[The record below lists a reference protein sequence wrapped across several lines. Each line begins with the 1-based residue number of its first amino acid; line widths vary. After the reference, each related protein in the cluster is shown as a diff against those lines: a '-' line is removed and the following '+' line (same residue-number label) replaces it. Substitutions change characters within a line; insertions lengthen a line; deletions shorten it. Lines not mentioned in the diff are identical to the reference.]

1 MSSNNQP
8 LSGNSF
14 TPIQRSSLNSLITSI
29 ILDSDTG
36 DSSFLIR
43 TGNNSSFYI
52 DKFSNVG
59 INTTS
64 PGTQL
69 EVASANGSC
78 LRLRYGAT
86 SALANIYV
94 SSGGNLSLN
103 PSGGELNTNG
113 NFNITAH
120 NGSTSGLLL
129 NGTLVLSSAAQLNYV
144 TVTAGTASASKAVVL
159 DSNRDITNIRYL
171 TASQLTGTIQT
182 AAQPNIT
189 SVGTLTSLTVGNIEV
204 TGTLTVSGGSINTAL
219 GYLTEVTPGTALA
232 SKALIL
238 DSSSNVTGISGLGTT
253 SITIGGNTIGA
264 TQSAYLTS
272 ITAGTA
278 AASKALIVDGS
289 RDITN
294 IRYLTAS
301 QLTGTLQTA
310 AQPNITSIGT
320 LTNITIGSNTLGNT
334 EAAYLTSIAAGT
346 AAASKVLVLDS
357 SRDITNIRDL
367 TAANLYGI
375 IQTSAQ
381 TNITSVGTL
390 SQLTVNGATV
400 ITSATDATSSTT
412 GGALT
417 IDGGLAVAKA
427 AFIGTNL
434 TVGGNLIVSGTTTT
448 VNSSTVSVKDNIIL
462 LNSSPAGS
470 YDGGIIVQ
478 RYQPISNTVIGDVVA
493 DTAKETT
500 TVSSATSNTVV
511 LTAGNVANNYYNGWW
526 IKINSDI
533 RYVSAY
539 VGSTKT
545 VTVSTTFSSTPTAST
560 SVSLYNRSNAAF
572 TWNESNKQFAAT
584 YNANDSSTT
593 LTTLDYADMKVAGL
607 FTLNPI
613 NISDATESSS
623 TSTGSIITLGGVG
636 IAKALRVGNGIYG
649 TIQTAVQTSIT
660 SVGTL
665 TSLVVSG
672 SITTNGAAFSSTEI
686 NYLLSLTPG
695 TATASKALVLDS
707 NSNISGIASMSAT
720 SVTIGGNVIGATQ
733 SAYLTG
739 ISVGAASAGKALV
752 VDSNLDIA
760 SIRYLTATHL
770 TGTLQTAA
778 QPNITS
784 IGTLTNLTIG
794 SSTLNNTEAAYLTS
808 ITTGTA
814 SASKALVVN
823 ADLDIQS
830 IRRLHCT
837 TLSVRTSDFS
847 VSARLINAIDSS
859 VTDASARY
867 LTLGKSYTT
876 YNSGEWGYYHTS
888 DGSTSNRQEFG
899 FFGADGIFAIT
910 AGRKVG
916 INNTSPA
923 FDLDVTGSINLTS
936 VLTNS
941 NTSAST
947 SSTTGSIRTPGGI
960 YVGADSVFATQ
971 ITIGSSVLTSTNAGY
986 LTSITPGTAS
996 ASKALVL
1003 DSSKNISGIG
1013 AIANSYIND
1022 TSSQL
1027 SYQTWTNGVAIPI
1040 TVNLAIS
1047 NSAPVFGTSTNH
1059 KMRFI
1064 TNATVQ
1070 MWMQTSGNVSI
1081 GVDDDTYKLNVNG
1094 SLNATSY
1101 YSSGTLVSF
1110 SSISGVTAGTASASK
1125 ALILDASTNITGI
1138 NSVGTT
1144 TLVLGGNSLGATQS
1158 GYITGVTAGT
1168 ATAGKALIVDG
1179 SVNIAGINSLSTTSL
1194 IVNGTDV
1201 SAAITAS
1208 GYVTGIT
1215 PGTGTASKALV
1226 LDSSSNITIGVNSF
1240 ATTTLVLGGNSLGAT
1255 ESAYLT
1261 SITAGTA
1268 AVSKALIVDSSRNI
1282 VNINALT
1289 ASQLTG
1295 TLQTAA
1301 QTNITSVGTLT
1312 GLTVSVPTDGGISL
1326 RRTDASTTSIA
1337 YPLEVCHYLTGSVA
1351 GAIGVGAGMT
1361 FNAPNG
1367 SGTIISYG
1375 RMYAVSTAVTAGSHV
1390 GGLRFSTVFG
1400 GAFIDALTLTSSS
1413 ATNSTLALDGA
1424 SSTISATN
1432 LTGTLTT
1439 AAQTAITSVGTL
1451 TSLATGNITLNG
1463 TLITSTAAQLN
1474 YVSGVTAGTSAASK
1488 AVVLDASKNIAGVGS
1503 IGLTGE
1509 NVMLDLYAATA
1520 SNKSAVTLRNDTRTI
1535 EYGIMGTTA
1544 AAKANMFYIF
1554 NNAAYALLIDSN
1566 SNIGIGA
1573 DPNSS
1578 YKLNTTTLNA
1588 TSYYVS
1594 GSLVDMASVSYLSGI
1609 TAGTVSASKAVVV
1622 DASSNITSGLNSV
1635 TMSTLVLGS
1644 TIISS
1649 SEIAVI
1655 DGVTAGTAA
1664 NNKALVL
1671 NGSGSITGITSIS
1684 TTTITIGGSQLDG
1697 TEAGYLDSVV
1707 AGTAAA
1713 SKALV
1718 LNASSNITT
1727 GINSLTMTTLVLG
1740 SNSLGS
1746 TEVGYLTSI
1755 TTGTAAASK
1764 ALVLNS
1770 SSNITT
1776 GVNSF
1781 ATTTLVLGGNS
1792 LGATES
1798 AYLTSITAGTA
1809 AASKALV
1816 LNSSSNITSG
1826 LNSLT
1831 ATSLV
1836 TTNFTLNG
1844 TLVSVTGTELNV
1856 LGSVTAGTASASKAL
1871 VLNSSSNI
1879 SGINSLSSSYLVIPA
1894 GSTRNYTTGTQSAV
1908 ISSAAITYNNT
1919 SVAGTDSTTVQA
1931 GALFIAPTYTAT
1943 NAITTPIAAT
1953 LAITGSPVVSTN
1965 QTITAGYALYI
1976 TSGTTYFGGSIN
1988 VAGTVIT
1995 TSQLGVLAGVTA
2007 GTVSASKVMVVDSS
2021 SNIASG
2027 LNSLT
2032 ATSLVTTNFNLGG
2045 TAVTATAAQL
2055 NFLSGVT
2062 AGTADNSKALVL
2074 NSSGNITTGL
2084 NSLSTTSLVTTNFSL
2099 GGTVVTAS
2107 AAEINVLT
2115 GATAGT
2121 AVASKA
2127 LVLDGSLNIATIN
2140 SLTATSI
2147 TGTLQTAAQANITST
2162 GNLTL
2167 PASLTI
2173 TNGAT
2178 PLSIS
2183 NTASSSTFRMTI
2195 QGVGGDQDIGSN
2207 TNHNFFLNSNNIR
2220 RVRVDAAGDID
2231 IISHNASTV
2240 GLKLGGTLVT
2250 ASAAELNYV
2259 DTTAGIA
2266 AASKAVVLDSSRN
2279 ISNINAITTTG
2290 LISSIINGNGFA
2302 HWSATSASKLTSY
2315 ISDSFDSATA
2325 YFGTSTV
2332 HDFALQTS
2340 ASARVRIRAL
2350 GGMSVL
2356 SATRACATS
2365 NEMSGFL
2372 VSGSTVTNNYTAISS
2387 TDSTVA
2393 ANLRIDANTLLATNT
2408 SVTTTNAAT
2417 LLITAAPTA
2426 STNMTITNAYSLY
2439 ITSGAAFFGGNV
2451 SVNSFTL
2458 GGTAVTASAAELNY
2472 LDITTTGTAQA
2483 SKALVLDSSSNITGI
2498 NNLAM
2503 TGILTVGTSGSSD
2516 NRINFK
2522 GVSGDTP
2529 DNFTVLAER
2538 LYNGSDISELLL
2550 FKGNDLSTG
2559 VSGPDRIRLRAPEIV
2574 FQIAGESYA
2583 VLADSNTI
2591 MAIRNDN
2598 SVEIN
2603 TLLSIGTSRT
2613 YASSAFGANIN
2624 VNDCTLSN
2632 SYTAASGTDSG
2643 HFKKIS
2649 VGVTTL
2655 TTVANTAV
2663 TTTNASSLYIQSA
2676 PVAGTRMSITNAYA
2690 LYVNS
2695 GTTYF
2700 GGSISAAGTVITT
2713 GQLGVLSGVT
2723 AGTAQASKALVLNSS
2738 SNITSGLNSLT
2749 ATTLT
2754 ATGSASIRI
2763 TDTDTTTVVNALDV
2777 SHYLSSGT
2785 AAIGIGSAMLFNA
2798 PNNSGSIITYGKI
2811 SAISSS
2817 VTAGSHAGGFV
2828 FSSTFG
2834 GSFVDALTLTSSSST
2849 NSTLTLAGASSTF
2862 VATNMTCSGTFTL
2875 GGSALTSSLFS
2886 SLSGVTAGT
2895 AAASKAL
2902 IVDANIDIG
2911 NIRNLT
2917 ATGNVN
2923 YTASSLSTINTVD
2936 PRTTATSYISLNDCP
2951 IYLRGTA
2958 AGDKNHFL
2966 CYAGNT
2972 GQTSWFSGKGFGN
2985 PGSPNDG
2992 PVLAGYNAVVI
3003 GTTISSEVISAV
3015 FTNSSISLV
3024 PAVNCSSTLKATS
3037 IGVNSQTPACPIDCG
3052 ATAAN
3057 MNLNLFGQT
3066 FGLGPNNSLLN
3077 YYAGGG
3083 HKWWN
3088 AGSSVISVG
3097 QGTALMTL
3105 SSGGNLSTTGS
3116 VTASSGNVTAA
3127 NGRVQM
3133 TNNGYGYSH
3142 FSGSNGVELNTYA
3155 DGSSCSLGSYS
3166 NHAFGLYANNSSK
3179 RLTVQT
3185 NGQIAINSGQLGT
3198 NIYPLHVSTWCTSTE
3213 FANPA
3218 EKFSTTSGGTNWDG
3232 TQWGNCSARFNDNI
3246 VAASFIGMSDIR
3258 IKTNIEKIPN
3268 EFCKEFIMNCTPVS
3282 YNLKKDLSRGINNTQ
3297 FGYIAQDLEKNG
3309 FHYLV
3314 THFSDDGDEN
3324 LIEIIEDVNGREYKS
3339 PAGVLLSVSYTEII
3353 PLLATNIK
3361 TIYEDNEKLETRVND
3376 LEEKNKTLLEN
3387 NQDLLKRLELL
3398 EAKINL
3404 L

>member
-29 ILDSDTG
+29 ILDSDPG

-1375 RMYAVSTAVTAGSHV
+1375 RMYAVSTTVTAGSHV

-1976 TSGTTYFGGSIN
+1976 TSGTT
-1988 VAGTVIT
+1988 
-1995 TSQLGVLAGVTA
+1995 
-2007 GTVSASKVMVVDSS
+2007 
-2021 SNIASG
+2021 
-2027 LNSLT
+2027 
-2032 ATSLVTTNFNLGG
+2032 
-2045 TAVTATAAQL
+2045 
-2055 NFLSGVT
+2055 
-2062 AGTADNSKALVL
+2062 
-2074 NSSGNITTGL
+2074 
-2084 NSLSTTSLVTTNFSL
+2084 
-2099 GGTVVTAS
+2099 
-2107 AAEINVLT
+2107 
-2115 GATAGT
+2115 
-2121 AVASKA
+2121 
-2127 LVLDGSLNIATIN
+2127 
-2140 SLTATSI
+2140 
-2147 TGTLQTAAQANITST
+2147 
-2162 GNLTL
+2162 
-2167 PASLTI
+2167 
-2173 TNGAT
+2173 
-2178 PLSIS
+2178 
-2183 NTASSSTFRMTI
+2183 
-2195 QGVGGDQDIGSN
+2195 
-2207 TNHNFFLNSNNIR
+2207 
-2220 RVRVDAAGDID
+2220 
-2231 IISHNASTV
+2231 
-2240 GLKLGGTLVT
+2240 
-2250 ASAAELNYV
+2250 
-2259 DTTAGIA
+2259 
-2266 AASKAVVLDSSRN
+2266 
-2279 ISNINAITTTG
+2279 
-2290 LISSIINGNGFA
+2290 
-2302 HWSATSASKLTSY
+2302 
-2315 ISDSFDSATA
+2315 
-2325 YFGTSTV
+2325 
-2332 HDFALQTS
+2332 
-2340 ASARVRIRAL
+2340 
-2350 GGMSVL
+2350 
-2356 SATRACATS
+2356 
-2365 NEMSGFL
+2365 
-2372 VSGSTVTNNYTAISS
+2372 
-2387 TDSTVA
+2387 
-2393 ANLRIDANTLLATNT
+2393 
-2408 SVTTTNAAT
+2408 
-2417 LLITAAPTA
+2417 
-2426 STNMTITNAYSLY
+2426 
-2439 ITSGAAFFGGNV
+2439 
-2451 SVNSFTL
+2451 
-2458 GGTAVTASAAELNY
+2458 
-2472 LDITTTGTAQA
+2472 
-2483 SKALVLDSSSNITGI
+2483 
-2498 NNLAM
+2498 
-2503 TGILTVGTSGSSD
+2503 
-2516 NRINFK
+2516 
-2522 GVSGDTP
+2522 
-2529 DNFTVLAER
+2529 
-2538 LYNGSDISELLL
+2538 
-2550 FKGNDLSTG
+2550 
-2559 VSGPDRIRLRAPEIV
+2559 
-2574 FQIAGESYA
+2574 
-2583 VLADSNTI
+2583 
-2591 MAIRNDN
+2591 
-2598 SVEIN
+2598 
-2603 TLLSIGTSRT
+2603 
-2613 YASSAFGANIN
+2613 
-2624 VNDCTLSN
+2624 
-2632 SYTAASGTDSG
+2632 
-2643 HFKKIS
+2643 
-2649 VGVTTL
+2649 
-2655 TTVANTAV
+2655 
-2663 TTTNASSLYIQSA
+2663 
-2676 PVAGTRMSITNAYA
+2676 
-2690 LYVNS
+2690 
-2695 GTTYF
+2695 
-2700 GGSISAAGTVITT
+2700 
-2713 GQLGVLSGVT
+2713 
-2723 AGTAQASKALVLNSS
+2723 
-2738 SNITSGLNSLT
+2738 
-2749 ATTLT
+2749 
-2754 ATGSASIRI
+2754 
-2763 TDTDTTTVVNALDV
+2763 
-2777 SHYLSSGT
+2777 
-2785 AAIGIGSAMLFNA
+2785 
-2798 PNNSGSIITYGKI
+2798 
-2811 SAISSS
+2811 
-2817 VTAGSHAGGFV
+2817 
-2828 FSSTFG
+2828 
-2834 GSFVDALTLTSSSST
+2834 
-2849 NSTLTLAGASSTF
+2849 
-2862 VATNMTCSGTFTL
+2862 
-2875 GGSALTSSLFS
+2875 
-2886 SLSGVTAGT
+2886 
-2895 AAASKAL
+2895 
-2902 IVDANIDIG
+2902 
-2911 NIRNLT
+2911 
-2917 ATGNVN
+2917 
-2923 YTASSLSTINTVD
+2923 
-2936 PRTTATSYISLNDCP
+2936 
-2951 IYLRGTA
+2951 
-2958 AGDKNHFL
+2958 
-2966 CYAGNT
+2966 
-2972 GQTSWFSGKGFGN
+2972 
-2985 PGSPNDG
+2985 
-2992 PVLAGYNAVVI
+2992 
-3003 GTTISSEVISAV
+3003 
-3015 FTNSSISLV
+3015 
-3024 PAVNCSSTLKATS
+3024 
-3037 IGVNSQTPACPIDCG
+3037 
-3052 ATAAN
+3052 
-3057 MNLNLFGQT
+3057 
-3066 FGLGPNNSLLN
+3066 
-3077 YYAGGG
+3077 
-3083 HKWWN
+3083 
-3088 AGSSVISVG
+3088 
-3097 QGTALMTL
+3097 
-3105 SSGGNLSTTGS
+3105 
-3116 VTASSGNVTAA
+3116 
-3127 NGRVQM
+3127 
-3133 TNNGYGYSH
+3133 
-3142 FSGSNGVELNTYA
+3142 
-3155 DGSSCSLGSYS
+3155 
-3166 NHAFGLYANNSSK
+3166 
-3179 RLTVQT
+3179 
-3185 NGQIAINSGQLGT
+3185 
-3198 NIYPLHVSTWCTSTE
+3198 
-3213 FANPA
+3213 
-3218 EKFSTTSGGTNWDG
+3218 
-3232 TQWGNCSARFNDNI
+3232 
-3246 VAASFIGMSDIR
+3246 
-3258 IKTNIEKIPN
+3258 
-3268 EFCKEFIMNCTPVS
+3268 
-3282 YNLKKDLSRGINNTQ
+3282 
-3297 FGYIAQDLEKNG
+3297 
-3309 FHYLV
+3309 
-3314 THFSDDGDEN
+3314 
-3324 LIEIIEDVNGREYKS
+3324 
-3339 PAGVLLSVSYTEII
+3339 
-3353 PLLATNIK
+3353 
-3361 TIYEDNEKLETRVND
+3361 
-3376 LEEKNKTLLEN
+3376 
-3387 NQDLLKRLELL
+3387 
-3398 EAKINL
+3398 
-3404 L
+3404 

>member
-14 TPIQRSSLNSLITSI
+14 VPIQRSSLNSLITSI
-29 ILDSDTG
+29 ILDSDTAN
-36 DSSFLIR
+36 SSFLIR
-43 TGNNSSFYI
+43 TGDNSSFYI
-52 DKFSNVG
+52 DKYSNVG

-113 NFNITAH
+113 NFNISAH
-120 NGSTSGLLL
+120 NGSTTGLML
-129 NGTLVLSSAAQLNYV
+129 NGTLVLSSAAQLNYM
-144 TVTAGTASASKAVVL
+144 TVTAGTAAASKAVVL
-159 DSNRDITNIRYL
+159 DNNRDITNIRYL

-189 SVGTLTSLTVGNIEV
+189 TVGTLTSLTVGDIEV
-204 TGTLTVSGGSINTAL
+204 TGALTVSGGGGSINTAL
-219 GYLTEVTPGTALA
+219 GYLTGVTPGTALA

-289 RDITN
+289 RDISN

-301 QLTGTLQTA
+301 QLTGELQTA

-320 LTNITIGSNTLGNT
+320 LTSITIGSNTLGNT

-357 SRDITNIRDL
+357 NRDITNIRDL
-367 TAANLYGI
+367 TVANLYGI

-390 SQLTVNGATV
+390 SQLTVNGATA
-400 ITSATDATSSTT
+400 ITSATDATSSTA

-511 LTAGNVANNYYNGWW
+511 LTAGNAANNYYNGWW

-533 RYVSAY
+533 RYVSGY

-545 VTVSTTFSSTPTAST
+545 ITVSTTFSSTPTAST

-593 LTTLDYADMKVAGL
+593 LTTLDYADIKVAGL

-613 NISDATESSS
+613 NISDVTESSS

-649 TIQTAVQTSIT
+649 TIQTAAQTSIT

-707 NSNISGIASMSAT
+707 NSNISGITSMSAT

-760 SIRYLTATHL
+760 SIRYLTATQL

-794 SSTLNNTEAAYLTS
+794 SSTLSNTEAAYLTS
-808 ITTGTA
+808 ITPGTA
-814 SASKALVVN
+814 TASKALVVDSN
-823 ADLDIQS
+823 LDITS
-830 IRRLHCT
+830 I
-837 TLSVRTSDFS
+837 
-847 VSARLINAIDSS
+847 
-859 VTDASARY
+859 RY
-867 LTLGKSYTT
+867 LTATQLTGTLQT
-876 YNSGEWGYYHTS
+876 AAQPNITS
-888 DGSTSNRQEFG
+888 IGT
-899 FFGADGIFAIT
+899 
-910 AGRKVG
+910 
-916 INNTSPA
+916 
-923 FDLDVTGSINLTS
+923 
-936 VLTNS
+936 LTN
-941 NTSAST
+941 
-947 SSTTGSIRTPGGI
+947 
-960 YVGADSVFATQ
+960 
-971 ITIGSSVLTSTNAGY
+971 ITIGSTTLGNTEAAY
-986 LTSITPGTAS
+986 LTSITAGTAS

-1003 DSSKNISGIG
+1003 DSSTNITGINSIGTTTLVLGGTSLGSTQAAYLTSITPGTATANKVLVLNSSKNISGIG
-1013 AIANSYIND
+1013 TIANSYENN

-1027 SYQTWTNGVAIPI
+1027 SYQTWTNELTIPI

-1047 NSAPVFGTSTNH
+1047 NAAPVFGTSSNH

-1064 TNATVQ
+1064 TNGTIQ

-1081 GVDDDTYKLNVNG
+1081 GVDADTYKLNVNG

-1101 YSSGTLVSF
+1101 YSSGSLVSF
-1110 SSISGVTAGTASASK
+1110 GSISGVTDGTASASK

-1138 NSVGTT
+1138 NSIGTT

-1194 IVNGTDV
+1194 TVNGTDV

-1215 PGTGTASKALV
+1215 PGTGSASKALV
-1226 LDSSSNITIGVNSF
+1226 LDSSSNITTGVNSF

-1268 AVSKALIVDSSRNI
+1268 AASKALIVDGSRNI

-1289 ASQLTG
+1289 ATQLTG

-1312 GLTVSVPTDGGISL
+1312 GLTVSTASNGGISL
-1326 RRTDASTTSIA
+1326 RRTDASTTSIS

-1351 GAIGVGAGMT
+1351 GGIGVGVGMT

-1367 SGTIISYG
+1367 SGGVISYG
-1375 RMYAVSTAVTAGSHV
+1375 RMYAVSTDVTLNAHA
-1390 GGLRFSTVFG
+1390 GGLGFSTVFG
-1400 GAFIDALTLTSSS
+1400 GNFINVLTLTSSS
-1413 ATNSTLALDGA
+1413 TTNCTLALAGA

-1439 AAQTAITSVGTL
+1439 AAQTNITSVGTL
-1451 TSLATGNITLNG
+1451 SSLSTGNITLNG

-1474 YVSGVTAGTSAASK
+1474 YVSGVTAGTAIASK
-1488 AVVLDASKNIAGVGS
+1488 ALVLDASKNIAGVGS

-1566 SNIGIGA
+1566 SNIGIGV

-1578 YKLNTTTLNA
+1578 YKLNTTTVNA

-1594 GSLVDMASVSYLSGI
+1594 GSLVDLSSVSYLSGI
-1609 TAGTVSASKAVVV
+1609 TPGTVSASKAIVV
-1622 DASSNITSGLNSV
+1622 DSSSNITSGLNSV

-1655 DGVTAGTAA
+1655 DGVTPGTAA
-1664 NNKALVL
+1664 NSKALVL
-1671 NGSGSITGITSIS
+1671 NGSGSITGITSMS

-1727 GINSLTMTTLVLG
+1727 GINSLTMSTLVLG
-1740 SNSLGS
+1740 STSLGS
-1746 TEVGYLTSI
+1746 TEAGYLTSI
-1755 TTGTAAASK
+1755 TPGTGAASK
-1764 ALVLNS
+1764 ALILNS

-1776 GVNSF
+1776 GINSF

-1836 TTNFTLNG
+1836 TTNF
-1844 TLVSVTGTELNV
+1844 S
-1856 LGSVTAGTASASKAL
+1856 
-1871 VLNSSSNI
+1871 
-1879 SGINSLSSSYLVIPA
+1879 
-1894 GSTRNYTTGTQSAV
+1894 
-1908 ISSAAITYNNT
+1908 
-1919 SVAGTDSTTVQA
+1919 
-1931 GALFIAPTYTAT
+1931 
-1943 NAITTPIAAT
+1943 
-1953 LAITGSPVVSTN
+1953 
-1965 QTITAGYALYI
+1965 
-1976 TSGTTYFGGSIN
+1976 
-1988 VAGTVIT
+1988 
-1995 TSQLGVLAGVTA
+1995 
-2007 GTVSASKVMVVDSS
+2007 
-2021 SNIASG
+2021 
-2027 LNSLT
+2027 
-2032 ATSLVTTNFNLGG
+2032 LGG
-2045 TAVTATAAQL
+2045 TSVTATAAQL

-2062 AGTADNSKALVL
+2062 AGTAAASKALVL
-2074 NSSGNITTGL
+2074 NSSSNITTGI
-2084 NSLSTTSLVTTNFSL
+2084 S
-2099 GGTVVTAS
+2099 
-2107 AAEINVLT
+2107 
-2115 GATAGT
+2115 
-2121 AVASKA
+2121 
-2127 LVLDGSLNIATIN
+2127 
-2140 SLTATSI
+2140 
-2147 TGTLQTAAQANITST
+2147 
-2162 GNLTL
+2162 
-2167 PASLTI
+2167 SLTI
-2173 TNGAT
+2173 GIGRAYTSGTQCANIVIPSQTFVNLNSGGT
-2178 PLSIS
+2178 DSTFQSVLSIS
-2183 NTASSSTFRMTI
+2183 S
-2195 QGVGGDQDIGSN
+2195 
-2207 TNHNFFLNSNNIR
+2207 
-2220 RVRVDAAGDID
+2220 
-2231 IISHNASTV
+2231 
-2240 GLKLGGTLVT
+2240 
-2250 ASAAELNYV
+2250 
-2259 DTTAGIA
+2259 
-2266 AASKAVVLDSSRN
+2266 
-2279 ISNINAITTTG
+2279 TG
-2290 LISSIINGNGFA
+2290 LNAPSAGGNP
-2302 HWSATSASKLTSY
+2302 
-2315 ISDSFDSATA
+2315 I
-2325 YFGTSTV
+2325 V
-2332 HDFALQTS
+2332 
-2340 ASARVRIRAL
+2340 
-2350 GGMSVL
+2350 
-2356 SATRACATS
+2356 
-2365 NEMSGFL
+2365 
-2372 VSGSTVTNNYTAISS
+2372 
-2387 TDSTVA
+2387 
-2393 ANLRIDANTLLATNT
+2393 
-2408 SVTTTNAAT
+2408 TTNAAT
-2417 LLITAAPTA
+2417 VYIAGAFGIGSNISITNNYALYVAAGTSFFGSTISMNGTLFTSTQAGYLSGITA
-2426 STNMTITNAYSLY
+2426 
-2439 ITSGAAFFGGNV
+2439 
-2451 SVNSFTL
+2451 
-2458 GGTAVTASAAELNY
+2458 GTAA
-2472 LDITTTGTAQA
+2472 A
-2483 SKALVLDSSSNITGI
+2483 SKALVLDSSENITGI
-2498 NNLAM
+2498 NNLSID
-2503 TGILTVGTSGSSD
+2503 GVLTVGTSGSSD

-2522 GVSGDTP
+2522 GVSGDTT

-2538 LYNGSDISELLL
+2538 LYNGTDISELLL

-2559 VSGPDRIRLRAPEIV
+2559 GSGPDRIRLRAPQIV
-2574 FQIAGESYA
+2574 FQVAGEIYSA
-2583 VLADSNTI
+2583 LADNNTI
-2591 MAIRNDN
+2591 MAIQNDN
-2598 SVEIN
+2598 SVAIN
-2603 TLLSIGTSRT
+2603 TILSIGADRS
-2613 YASSAFGANIN
+2613 YANSAFGANIN

-2643 HFKKIS
+2643 HYKKVS
-2649 VGVTTL
+2649 VGVSTL
-2655 TTVANTAV
+2655 TTTLGSGTV
-2663 TTTNASSLYIQSA
+2663 TTTNASSLFIQSA
-2676 PVAGTRMSITNAYA
+2676 PVAGTRMTITNAYA

-2695 GTTYF
+2695 GKAFFGGETTINSGGNSGLRLINSNNGVSDNCNILFTNNNRSFELGIRSAAAGTGPANGFYIYDNANAAMRF
-2700 GGSISAAGTVITT
+2700 TIASTGNVGIGHNAPQARLDMGLTAADRILAVYAGASGGDFYGLGVNNNATLYHTKSSHTFYAGSTVGATGTQVFTVKSDGNAFASAGLHASGYSAVSSGAGAHIHYAVSQAQFFGYDYSAGQYKDVSINGGSIYAKTSAGAVGFGVGINTTTMSAALTV
-2713 GQLGVLSGVT
+2713 LGNSNFLDGSYNKCIQAIGAGGVSIMIEPHSG
-2723 AGTAQASKALVLNSS
+2723 
-2738 SNITSGLNSLT
+2738 TSGTTTNAGWIGTSTTNDLRFGTDNSTRMIILAGGNVGIGT
-2749 ATTLT
+2749 NSPSVLLDVNGTSSCIKVRATS
-2754 ATGSASIRI
+2754 GSASACFIGGWDDSGYWGLGEHGGV
-2763 TDTDTTTVVNALDV
+2763 DTVRLGKCD
-2777 SHYLSSGT
+2777 SSG
-2785 AAIGIGSAMLFNA
+2785 
-2798 PNNSGSIITYGKI
+2798 
-2811 SAISSS
+2811 
-2817 VTAGSHAGGFV
+2817 
-2828 FSSTFG
+2828 
-2834 GSFVDALTLTSSSST
+2834 
-2849 NSTLTLAGASSTF
+2849 
-2862 VATNMTCSGTFTL
+2862 
-2875 GGSALTSSLFS
+2875 
-2886 SLSGVTAGT
+2886 
-2895 AAASKAL
+2895 
-2902 IVDANIDIG
+2902 
-2911 NIRNLT
+2911 
-2917 ATGNVN
+2917 
-2923 YTASSLSTINTVD
+2923 
-2936 PRTTATSYISLNDCP
+2936 
-2951 IYLRGTA
+2951 
-2958 AGDKNHFL
+2958 
-2966 CYAGNT
+2966 
-2972 GQTSWFSGKGFGN
+2972 SW
-2985 PGSPNDG
+2985 
-2992 PVLAGYNAVVI
+2992 
-3003 GTTISSEVISAV
+3003 
-3015 FTNSSISLV
+3015 
-3024 PAVNCSSTLKATS
+3024 
-3037 IGVNSQTPACPIDCG
+3037 
-3052 ATAAN
+3052 
-3057 MNLNLFGQT
+3057 
-3066 FGLGPNNSLLN
+3066 
-3077 YYAGGG
+3077 
-3083 HKWWN
+3083 
-3088 AGSSVISVG
+3088 
-3097 QGTALMTL
+3097 
-3105 SSGGNLSTTGS
+3105 SGGR
-3116 VTASSGNVTAA
+3116 SS
-3127 NGRVQM
+3127 
-3133 TNNGYGYSH
+3133 
-3142 FSGSNGVELNTYA
+3142 
-3155 DGSSCSLGSYS
+3155 
-3166 NHAFGLYANNSSK
+3166 
-3179 RLTVQT
+3179 LTVQT
-3185 NGQIAINSGQLGT
+3185 LFYAGSLTSDSDYRLKTDITTLSYGLNEILNLNPKKYKLLSDNKIYYGLIAHEVQEQLPEIVIGEKDKINANNEPVYQGVDYVKIIPVLI
-3198 NIYPLHVSTWCTSTE
+3198 NAIKELHTKNVE
-3213 FANPA
+3213 
-3218 EKFSTTSGGTNWDG
+3218 
-3232 TQWGNCSARFNDNI
+3232 
-3246 VAASFIGMSDIR
+3246 
-3258 IKTNIEKIPN
+3258 
-3268 EFCKEFIMNCTPVS
+3268 
-3282 YNLKKDLSRGINNTQ
+3282 
-3297 FGYIAQDLEKNG
+3297 LEQTIQNQN
-3309 FHYLV
+3309 
-3314 THFSDDGDEN
+3314 N
-3324 LIEIIEDVNGREYKS
+3324 LINDI
-3339 PAGVLLSVSYTEII
+3339 
-3353 PLLATNIK
+3353 LAR
-3361 TIYEDNEKLETRVND
+3361 LQQ
-3376 LEEKNKTLLEN
+3376 LEN
-3387 NQDLLKRLELL
+3387 
-3398 EAKINL
+3398 
-3404 L
+3404 